1 VSKVVLEAIGSY
13 ARKLVCGLVE
23 AGFSVFV
30 VNPRRIK
37 AFRDAEGLIAK
48 TDRLDAALI
57 ARFAHKMSQD
67 LRPLRSNELLLLKA
81 LSTRQRQLTELVAM
95 EKTRLKQAADAV
107 IVSSCKEMIAMLEEK
122 CAAIEEEL
130 MRRIDNYALTA
141 RRRDILVSIP
151 GVGKRISALVVVEI
165 PELGAIDRK
174 AAASL
179 AGLAPH
185 PSQSGLSKGRNA
197 IAGGRPCLR
206 SAFYMAAL
214 VAARTNPKFKQLY
227 RDMRNAG
234 KPAKVALVA
243 IARRI
248 VALANALL
256 RDDLDGVDA
265 PCSPASRCHMVVVVK
280 SATVERRR
288 PNANYYD
295 RIRLGEKRVS
305 SSWRGCRRHGRGS
318 A

>member
-1 VSKVVLEAIGSY
+1 MLSIAPSAGVDVGQAYLDLGFFPSAKPLRAPNTPEGIERIIAALHVKGAEKVVLEAIGCY
-13 ARKLVCGLVE
+13 GRKLVCALVE

-48 TDRLDAALI
+48 TDRLDARLI

-67 LRPLRSNELLLLKA
+67 LRPLSDTQLLTLKA
-81 LSTRQRQLTELVAM
+81 LSTRRRQLTELAAM
-95 EKTRLKQAADAV
+95 EKTRLKQAEDAMVLASCREV
-107 IVSSCKEMIAMLEEK
+107 IAILEEK
-122 CAAIEEEL
+122 CAAIEAEL
-130 MRRIDNYALTA
+130 TRLIESDAPMT
-141 RRRDILVSIP
+141 RRRDILRSIP
-151 GVGKRISALVVVEI
+151 GVGARISTLVVVEM

-206 SAFYMAAL
+206 AAFYMAAL
-214 VAARTNPKFKQLY
+214 VAARTNPKFKKLY
-227 RDMRNAG
+227 QDMRAAG

-243 IARRI
+243 IARRL

-256 RDDLDGVDA
+256 RDDITFD
-265 PCSPASRCHMVVVVK
+265 K
-280 SATVERRR
+280 
-288 PNANYYD
+288 ANF
-295 RIRLGEKRVS
+295 
-305 SSWRGCRRHGRGS
+305 
-318 A
+318 AA

>member
-1 VSKVVLEAIGSY
+1 MLSIVPSAGVDVGQQYLDLGFFPFAKPMRVTNTQEGIDKIVSTLRRKSTTKVALEAIGSY
-13 ARKLVCGLVE
+13 ARRLVCALSE
-23 AGFSVFV
+23 AGFQVFV

-67 LRPLRSNELLLLKA
+67 LRPLPDAELLTLKA
-81 LSTRQRQLTELVAM
+81 LSTRRRQLTELVAM
-95 EKTRLKQAADAV
+95 EKTRLKQAADA
-107 IVSSCKEMIAMLEEK
+107 MIALSCRELIAILETK

-130 MRRIDNYALTA
+130 TRRIEANSRMA
-141 RRRDILVSIP
+141 RNRDILLSIP
-151 GVGKRISALVVVEI
+151 GVGARISTLVVVQM
-165 PELGAIDRK
+165 PELGTVDRK

-197 IAGGRPCLR
+197 IAGGRPCVR
-206 SAFYMAAL
+206 AAFYMAAL

-227 RDMRNAG
+227 KNMRDAG

-248 VALANALL
+248 VALANALI
-256 RDDLDGVDA
+256 RDNLTFDE
-265 PCSPASRCHMVVVVK
+265 SHF
-280 SATVERRR
+280 
-288 PNANYYD
+288 
-295 RIRLGEKRVS
+295 VS
-305 SSWRGCRRHGRGS
+305 
-318 A
+318 